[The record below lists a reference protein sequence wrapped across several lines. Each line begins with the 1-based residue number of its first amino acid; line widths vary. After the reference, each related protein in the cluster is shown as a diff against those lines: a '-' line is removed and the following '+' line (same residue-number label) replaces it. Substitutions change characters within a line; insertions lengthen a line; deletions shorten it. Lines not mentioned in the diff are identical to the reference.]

1 MYLPLIFFG
10 KNSFLLTNDNLNLE
24 FLISHLL
31 KTSGN
36 LFNLSLT
43 DQLPQFANG
52 LELKYIHSPFNLVK
66 VFFIFFE
73 SFDAYIIN
81 SVTTRL
87 IAFFSIRLLILNY
100 FNLNNNLQVNLI
112 SFGFAS
118 IPVYNILGITILGLP
133 LLLWAFLNLLESKK
147 ILISLI
153 SIIFF
158 VSYSHF
164 HLIFPFAVFWLVILA
179 FYKLIYQGKKIKTFL
194 LGILVFIIFT
204 LLFNYGIISTIFE
217 SGDSKS
223 FRVSREF
230 INLPTYLGMIYSF
243 IKTIFFGDLIS
254 SLFVSIPILFLVF
267 YQALN
272 KKIDNIIILLIL
284 VICFNTLINSL
295 AIHISKFF
303 GEFLSI
309 FSAFNFGRFI
319 FLNSFIFFLILVYM
333 VDKIKNKKIVLVSL
347 TLIISLNMIRNMEFY
362 YNSVGRIVNDD
373 NKHFP
378 YDEDKYLKSLVS
390 RDLYNNDFHIHH
402 SSGFFNFNEYYSEIL
417 FREIENYIGKSKDEF
432 SVIHLGINPA
442 ISQYNGFYSLD
453 AYSPNFPIKYFN
465 IFNRINSRELSKL
478 DDEKG
483 INMSNKLMLIS
494 SELTKICPEFCFD
507 LDKFKINN
515 FEPNI
520 DELKVQNVEYIFSAV
535 MISNVEKLNIKFEQK
550 FEHNDSP
557 YTIYLYKII

>member
-1 MYLPLIFFG
+1 MYLPFIFFG

-24 FLISHLL
+24 FLVSHLL

-52 LELKYIHSPFNLVK
+52 LELKYIHSPYNLVK

-73 SFDAYIIN
+73 SFDAYVIN
-81 SVTTRL
+81 SIITRL
-87 IAFFSIRLLILNY
+87 IAFFSIRLLILDY
-100 FNLNNNLQVNLI
+100 FNLKNNLQINLI

-147 ILISLI
+147 VLISLI
-153 SIIFF
+153 SIVFF

-164 HLIFPFAVFWLVILA
+164 HLIFPFAVFWLLILA
-179 FYKLIYQGKKIKTFL
+179 FYKLIYQGKKIRTFL
-194 LGILVFIIFT
+194 LGVLVLIFFT

-230 INLPTYLGMIYSF
+230 INLPTNLGMIYLF
-243 IKTIFFGDLIS
+243 IKTFLFGDLIS
-254 SLFVSIPILFLVF
+254 SLFVSIPILLLIF
-267 YQALN
+267 YQVLN
-272 KKIDNIIILLIL
+272 KKIDNKILILIL

-295 AIHISKFF
+295 SIHISKFF

-319 FLNSFIFFLILVYM
+319 FLNSFIFFLILIFIVE
-333 VDKIKNKKIVLVSL
+333 KINNKKIVLVAL

-362 YNSVGRIVNDD
+362 YNSLGRIVNDE

-378 YDEDKYLKSLVS
+378 YDEDKFMKSLVS
-390 RDLYNNDFHIHH
+390 SDLYNNDFHIHH
-402 SSGFFNFNEYYSEIL
+402 SSGFFNFNEYYSETL
-417 FREIENYIGKSKDEF
+417 FKKIEKYIGKSKDEF
-432 SVIHLGINPA
+432 SIIHLGINPA

-453 AYSPNFPIKYFN
+453 AYSPNFPIKYYNVFN
-465 IFNRINSRELSKL
+465 KINSRELSKI
-478 DDEKG
+478 DAESG
-483 INMSNKLMLIS
+483 VSMSNKLMLIS

-507 LDKFKINN
+507 LDEIKINN

-520 DELKVQNVEYIFSAV
+520 RELKIQNVEYIFSAV
-535 MISNVEKLNIKFEQK
+535 MISNVEKLNIKFEYK
-550 FEHNDSP
+550 FEHKDSP